1 MQVEIGKFLKPL
13 DVVAVALSGGSDSM
27 ALLHFLSCA
36 AEKHRFKV
44 IALNVEHGIR
54 GEDSEKDTEFVKDY
68 CSKIG
73 IPLLCYKVDSI
84 KKAKESKLSIEQAA
98 RALRYECFY
107 DAIESGKCSKVA
119 TAHHCGDNVESVL
132 LNLFRGTGIKGLTGI
147 KDNFE
152 NKIIRPLLGVKKEDV
167 IKYVKEN
174 NIPFVTDQTNFDDN
188 YTRNFLRLNVIPK
201 IKEVFPEVDVSIS
214 RLIDTATAEDEY
226 LDDVAQSALTQK
238 DGKVEIA
245 IPIHRAVF
253 MRAAV
258 KALKLLGVEKDWE
271 RVHLIDAYSLVEK
284 ENGSSVNLPKGVVAC
299 REYDRITFYLEQDNN
314 DIEIPFRVG
323 TFDFNGKTLDVTPAE
338 LDKMDLKSGLIL
350 DADKLPKG
358 TVIRTKRDGDVFKKF
373 GGGTKSLGDFLT
385 DKKIPRSERDRLP
398 LLAYE
403 NKVLAVFGVA
413 ISDDV
418 KVDGKT
424 ANAVKLEITAKA
436 DK

>member
-1 MQVEIGKFLKPL
+1 MFMQVEIGKFLKPL

-27 ALLHFLSCA
+27 ALLHFLNSNA
-36 AEKHRFKV
+36 SAFGYKV

-54 GEDSEKDTEFVKDY
+54 GEDSENDTEFVKDY

-107 DAIESGKCSKVA
+107 DAIESGKCNKVA

-152 NKIIRPLLGVKKEDV
+152 NKIIRPLLSVKKEDV

-174 NIPFVTDQTNFDDN
+174 NLPFVTDQTNFDDN

-226 LDDVAQSALTQK
+226 LDGVAQSALTHK

-271 RVHLIDAYSLVEK
+271 RVHLIDAYSLAEK

-299 REYDRITFYLEQDNN
+299 REYDRITFYLEQKNK
-314 DIEIPFRVG
+314 DIEIPFRIG
-323 TFDFNGKTLDVTPAE
+323 TFDFKGKTLDVTPTE
-338 LDKMDLKSGLIL
+338 LDKIDLKSGLIL

-358 TVIRTKRDGDVFKKF
+358 TVIRTKKDGDVFKKF

-385 DKKIPRSERDRLP
+385 DKKIPRSERDHLP
-398 LLAYE
+398 LLTYE

-418 KVDGKT
+418 KVDENTK
-424 ANAVKLEITAKA
+424 KA
-436 DK
+436 IKIDIEK